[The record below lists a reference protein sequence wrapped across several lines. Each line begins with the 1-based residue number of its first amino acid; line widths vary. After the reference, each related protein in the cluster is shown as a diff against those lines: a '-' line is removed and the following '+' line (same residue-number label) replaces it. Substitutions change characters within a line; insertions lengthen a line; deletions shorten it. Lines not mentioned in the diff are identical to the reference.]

1 MFILDS
7 LMINGI
13 SWALRTA
20 VTAAEAEMNDDTA
33 LREQLL
39 AAEMQR
45 EMGEISDEDFV
56 EIERDL
62 LARIREI
69 KQRREG
75 GSGPLAFGEGEPIE
89 TGEDGRFQIEAS
101 ISGDFHDPAD
111 APHTT
116 IVEEAPPRRGL
127 IGMKR
132 GQTEQ
137 VLDIEPTRAETLE
150 EGALPLPTSKR
161 RAKGSALPLPTGKR
175 RAKGSALP
183 PPTGKRRAKG
193 SVRAARAGRTRST
206 RATRTARTTRPS
218 RATSR
223 RTKIR

>member
-1 MFILDS
+1 MFLLDS
-7 LMINGI
+7 LMIDGI
-13 SWALRTA
+13 AWTLKTVVR
-20 VTAAEAEMNDDTA
+20 AAEAEMNDDTA

-45 EMGEISDEDFV
+45 EMGEISDKDFV

-69 KQRREG
+69 KERREG

-89 TGEDGRFQIEAS
+89 TGGDSRFQIEAS
-101 ISGDFHDPAD
+101 VSGDFHDPID

-116 IVEEAPPRRGL
+116 IIEEAPPRRGL
-127 IGMKR
+127 IGVKH

-150 EGALPLPTSKR
+150 ESALPLPTS
-161 RAKGSALPLPTGKR
+161 KR

-206 RATRTARTTRPS
+206 RATRTARTTRTS
-218 RATSR
+218 RTTSR